1 MSTAASADALERRD
15 AAEYNPA
22 AGYRV
27 AEYELVERARAADR
41 QVALT
46 DGFPVPDMWTTVG
59 AAGSRPDE

>member
-46 DGFPVPDMWTTVG
+46 DGFPVPDMWTVG